1 MRKNVWIII
10 LACSC
15 AFACRHGAA
24 DQPLSIQ
31 DMKLVMWDLMKAD
44 EWYLM
49 KTLKDSTVKK
59 QKENIRLFEQVFYIH
74 GITKDR
80 FYNSYRYY
88 EAHPLQMKVL
98 FDSVDQFSS
107 RERNRIS
114 ENHGQA
120 KPI

>member
-1 MRKNVWIII
+1 MRKNVCIII
-10 LACSC
+10 LACFC
-15 AFACRHGAA
+15 VFACRHGAA
-24 DQPLSIQ
+24 DQQPLSIQ

-44 EWYLM
+44 EWYMAKL
-49 KTLKDSTVKK
+49 LKEAK
-59 QKENIRLFEQVFYIH
+59 KENIRLFEQVFYIH

-88 EAHPLQMKVL
+88 EANPLQMKVL

-120 KPI
+120 KPQ